1 MERKLKINDNV
12 LSEVVAF
19 LIASGIVAAL
29 YTFAC
34 GAGFIK

>member
-1 MERKLKINDNV
+1 MDRKLDENTV
-12 LSEVVAF
+12 AEVIVFLVAT
-19 LIASGIVAAL
+19 GIVAAL

>member
-1 MERKLKINDNV
+1 MEKKINEDAIA
-12 LSEVVAF
+12 EVIVF
-19 LIASGIVAAL
+19 LVASGIVTAL

>member
-1 MERKLKINDNV
+1 MKKKINEDEIA
-12 LSEVVAF
+12 EVIVFLVAT
-19 LIASGIVAAL
+19 GIVAAL